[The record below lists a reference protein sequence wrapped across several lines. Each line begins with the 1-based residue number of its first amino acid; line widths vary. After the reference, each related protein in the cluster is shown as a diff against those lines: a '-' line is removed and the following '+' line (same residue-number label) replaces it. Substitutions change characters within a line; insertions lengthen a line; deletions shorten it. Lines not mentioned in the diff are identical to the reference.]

1 MKKPSKAKKL
11 AEYIFKRMI
20 EVNPSLQFMSGVY
33 FNAEDIEFWIIQQKV
48 KPGHSEWSEQSQRNI
63 WIEDED

>member
-1 MKKPSKAKKL
+1 
-11 AEYIFKRMI
+11 MI

-63 WIEDED
+63 WIEDKD